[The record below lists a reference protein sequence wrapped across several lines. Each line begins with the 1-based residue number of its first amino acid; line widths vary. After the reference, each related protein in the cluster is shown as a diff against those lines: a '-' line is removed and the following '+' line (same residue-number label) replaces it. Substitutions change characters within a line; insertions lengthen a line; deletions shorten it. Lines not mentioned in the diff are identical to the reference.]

1 MIDLNSAEIQ
11 AVSALNRLREPGNE
25 ALKRLLSSELE
36 AATQKLVRAGDM
48 VTIHRLQGRAEA
60 FEDLLRAIEESAKVA
75 NRARA

>member
-11 AVSALNRLREPGNE
+11 AVHALNRLREPGNE
-25 ALKRLLSSELE
+25 ALGRLLASELE
-36 AATQKLVRAGDM
+36 VAKQKLVHAGDT

-75 NRARA
+75 NRA